1 MARPDEVSATALPR
15 LFNYTPI
22 YRTSRRYSL
31 TNHLC
36 MLDQI
41 MLSCV
46 FLLPNSLDFIPALS
60 SCFLQVLECTPRGKA
75 LQLMAAASQKEHFF
89 DPLSRGEMPPAAV
102 SRLRATHTV
111 AGSLST
117 ANVRSSSSSQHL
129 YQQQHHH
136 HRGGKNPSLIA
147 APARR
152 TLQANSSSFPSSSDI
167 HHHQEQHGERYS
179 HGTSRFSRRQLAA
192 NNAASFDIDVYLAS
206 SPACGNDWE
215 DTLKRAY
222 APYLKQVLLL
232 YGLAEMV
239 AQLVTTL
246 LYGLSLQSRNFR
258 LIFSLQ
264 LDFFTYGIHSMR

>member
-1 MARPDEVSATALPR
+1 
-15 LFNYTPI
+15 
-22 YRTSRRYSL
+22 
-31 TNHLC
+31 
-36 MLDQI
+36 
-41 MLSCV
+41 
-46 FLLPNSLDFIPALS
+46 
-60 SCFLQVLECTPRGKA
+60 
-75 LQLMAAASQKEHFF
+75 
-89 DPLSRGEMPPAAV
+89 MPPAAV

-152 TLQANSSSFPSSSDI
+152 TLQANYTSFSSYSDNH
-167 HHHQEQHGERYS
+167 HHHQQHGGRYFQDTEG
-179 HGTSRFSRRQLAA
+179 HSRRQLAA
-192 NNAASFDIDVYLAS
+192 NNAAGFDIDVYLAS

-232 YGLAEMV
+232 FGLVQRV
-239 AQLVTTL
+239 AQLVTKL
-246 LYGLSLQSRNFR
+246 LFGLSLQSRNFR

-264 LDFFTYGIHSMR
+264 LEFFTYGIHSMR